1 MNRYLTAYSGVV
13 PAQAGT
19 QYPRIGCCNSAAS
32 IAHPVFTGSPLARGR
47 RRRNYTALQFL
58 GALLLLCLSL
68 TPAHADTIR
77 VIIPFAPG
85 GALDPIARIMVNGW
99 SRLRPTDS
107 IIVENIGGA
116 GGIVGMSTVAKAAPD
131 GRTLL
136 FSPSGNI
143 VISPS
148 LQPNL
153 PYDAASAFEPLVLVG
168 SVKSAMIVR
177 ASLDARSLA
186 ELVALGKRGEKLT
199 FGSPGP
205 GTSPHISG
213 ELLNYAAGI
222 AMTHVP
228 FRGLGPALNNLIGG
242 HIDAITTSVI
252 GVLPYVEARTA
263 RALAVFD
270 TERSDRLQDVP
281 TTVELGFPELV
292 MPQWYGLLGPAA
304 MPMEIRRTIENEI
317 LSVLRTPEVM
327 TQLAASGVAG
337 PKGASEFRMLL
348 DAELRKW
355 PPLIAKLGIR
365 AE

>member
-1 MNRYLTAYSGVV
+1 MRSLLSPFV
-13 PAQAGT
+13 PAHAGT
-19 QYPRIGCCNSAAS
+19 QGRQTGTCEQVALGSRLRGNERSGCRAV
-32 IAHPVFTGSPLARGR
+32 IAFMTCVL
-47 RRRNYTALQFL
+47 
-58 GALLLLCLSL
+58 ALLSHAL
-68 TPAHADTIR
+68 PARADTIR

-85 GALDPIARIMVNGW
+85 GALDPIARIMVNSW
-99 SRLRPTDS
+99 SRLRPADS

-116 GGIVGMSTVAKAAPD
+116 GGIVGMNTVAKAAPD

-148 LQPNL
+148 LQPSL
-153 PYDAASAFEPLVLVG
+153 PYDTATAFEPLVLVG

-186 ELVALGKRGEKLT
+186 ELIALGKRGEKLT

-213 ELLNYAAGI
+213 ELLNHAAAI

-252 GVLPYVEARTA
+252 AVLPYVEAKTA
-263 RALAVFD
+263 RALATFD
-270 TERSDRLQDVP
+270 AERSDRIPDVP
-281 TTVELGFPELV
+281 TTVELGFPDLV
-292 MPQWYGLLGPAA
+292 MPQWYGLLGPAGLPPEVRQA
-304 MPMEIRRTIENEI
+304 IESQVLE
-317 LSVLRTPEVM
+317 VLRSDEVV

-337 PKGASEFRMLL
+337 PKGAAEFKRML
-348 DAELRKW
+348 DAEFSRW
-355 PPLIAKLGIR
+355 REFIPKLGIKP
-365 AE
+365 E

>member
-1 MNRYLTAYSGVV
+1 MMRSLRSPFV
-13 PAQAGT
+13 PAKAGT
-19 QYPRIGCCNSAAS
+19 RPPQHGRQPQTFKQDILGSRLRGNERSGCRALVAFMTG
-32 IAHPVFTGSPLARGR
+32 VF
-47 RRRNYTALQFL
+47 
-58 GALLLLCLSL
+58 ALLSCAP
-68 TPAHADTIR
+68 PARADTIR

-99 SRLRPTDS
+99 SRLRPGDS
-107 IIVENIGGA
+107 IIIENIGGA
-116 GGIVGMSTVAKAAPD
+116 GGIVGMNTVAKAAPD

-143 VISPS
+143 VISPL
-148 LQPNL
+148 LQPSL
-153 PYDAASAFEPLVLVG
+153 PYDTASAFELLVLVG
-168 SVKSAMIVR
+168 SVKSALIVR
-177 ASLDARSLA
+177 ASLDAPSLA

-213 ELLNYAAGI
+213 ELLNHAAGI

-252 GVLPYVEARTA
+252 GVLPYVEAKTA

-270 TERSDRLQDVP
+270 TERSDRLPNVP
-281 TTVELGFPELV
+281 TTVELGYPDLV
-292 MPQWYGLLGPAA
+292 MPQWYGLLGPAG
-304 MPMEIRRTIENEI
+304 MPAEIKRTIESQV
-317 LSVLRTPEVM
+317 LSVLAMPEVT
-327 TQLAASGVAG
+327 TQLAAAGVAG
-337 PKGASEFRMLL
+337 PKGATEFRILL
-348 DAELRKW
+348 DAERKKW
-355 PPLIAKLGIR
+355 PPLIAKLGVK